1 MGNNTIII
9 SWNRDYQEI
18 NSASIQF
25 RYHETLAGLSAL
37 TAWLRYLLMLGW
49 LSNRMGTSVDDGK
62 ARGKDRTRLPVPY
75 LPICRWSSQLFD
87 LGVSSSAGVPV
98 LMLNQPIIYSITVAW
113 ENRRNFPTPP
123 LHGFPAKR
131 RLRNKRR
138 NSILMM
144 PHHPDVGVP
153 SHWPFMRCLCF
164 WLLEGNIP
172 HNTTNQKH
180 YPDLGSDTS
189 PVWNFCSRFSDV
201 TCFADKPVQCCG
213 REISAVFSL
222 ASIKVLLL

>member
-62 ARGKDRTRLPVPY
+62 ARGKDQTRLPVPN

-98 LMLNQPIIYSITVAW
+98 LMLNPPIIYSITVAW

-144 PHHPDVGVP
+144 PHHPDVG
-153 SHWPFMRCLCF
+153 SASDCL
-164 WLLEGNIP
+164 
-172 HNTTNQKH
+172 
-180 YPDLGSDTS
+180 
-189 PVWNFCSRFSDV
+189 
-201 TCFADKPVQCCG
+201 
-213 REISAVFSL
+213 REISLTTRPIRSTTQIWVATRHQGGISAVVSPTLHVSRINQCSAVVAKYRLFSHWL
-222 ASIKVLLL
+222 A